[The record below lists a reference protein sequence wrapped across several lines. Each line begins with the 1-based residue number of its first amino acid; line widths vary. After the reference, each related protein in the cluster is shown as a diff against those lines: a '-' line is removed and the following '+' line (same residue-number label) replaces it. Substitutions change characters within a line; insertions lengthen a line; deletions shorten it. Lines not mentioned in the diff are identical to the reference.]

1 LVGNYP
7 GQLPALYIAQAVHF
21 NQASQGEMIMDIAE
35 ILRGMKSSPALPV
48 NPSEQARTVKETR
61 DEDFYQQVRDTFLRQ
76 SARYLRVSLNRR
88 QMDSV
93 LC

>member
-1 LVGNYP
+1 
-7 GQLPALYIAQAVHF
+7 
-21 NQASQGEMIMDIAE
+21 MDIAE
-35 ILRGMKSSPALPV
+35 ILRGMKLSSALPV
-48 NPSEQARTVKETR
+48 TPSEEARTVKETR
-61 DEDFYQQVRDTFLRQ
+61 DEDFYQQIRENFLRQ